1 MTLEVIAAARHM
13 RIVAMPTNHPVQEV
27 AMSKVISGVRAP
39 LLVLFLSQAIA
50 AAALA
55 QAATSKCPPGLPP
68 GVYCG
73 ERDAKQ
79 ASAGTYVV
87 DPLHTA
93 VLARVSHIGYSYL
106 VFRFDKA
113 EGKLTWDPAA
123 PAKSSLSVS
132 VETASL
138 VTNVPDFAKE
148 LTGDNFLKS
157 STHPKATFVSTA
169 FRPTDATRG
178 KVEGQFTLMGKTK
191 PVTFDVTLVGA
202 GKGFMDKPRIGAE
215 ARAWINPQDYGL
227 PPMMLDP
234 IEIVIDAEFEKAS

>member
-1 MTLEVIAAARHM
+1 
-13 RIVAMPTNHPVQEV
+13 
-27 AMSKVISGVRAP
+27 MSKPVSGVRAP
-39 LLVLFLSQAIA
+39 LFVVVLSQLIVG
-50 AAALA
+50 AALA
-55 QAATSKCPPGLPP
+55 QGTCPPGLPP

-73 ERDAKQ
+73 EKDAKQ
-79 ASAGTYVV
+79 ASAGNYVV

-93 VLARVSHIGYSYL
+93 VLARVSHVGYSYL

-113 EGKLTWDPAA
+113 DGTFAWDPAA
-123 PAKSSLSVS
+123 PAKASLSVN

-148 LTGDNFLKS
+148 LIGDNVLK
-157 STHPKATFVSTA
+157 TAAFPKATFVSTA
-169 FRPTDATRG
+169 FRQTDATHG
-178 KVEGQFTLMGKTK
+178 KVDGQFTLMGKTK
-191 PVTFDVTLVGA
+191 SVSFDVTLVGA

-234 IEIVIDAEFEKAS
+234 IEIVIDAEFEKAP

>member
-1 MTLEVIAAARHM
+1 MLK
-13 RIVAMPTNHPVQEV
+13 PV
-27 AMSKVISGVRAP
+27 SGVRAP
-39 LLVLFLSQAIA
+39 LLVLVLSQLIVG
-50 AAALA
+50 AALA
-55 QAATSKCPPGLPP
+55 QGKCPPGLPP

-73 ERDAKQ
+73 EKDAKL
-79 ASAGTYVV
+79 ASAGTYAV

-113 EGKLTWDPAA
+113 EGKMTWDPAA
-123 PAKSSLSVS
+123 PAKSSMSVS
-132 VETASL
+132 VDTASL
-138 VTNVPDFAKE
+138 VSNVPDFAKE
-148 LTGDNFLKS
+148 LIGDNYLKS
-157 STHPKATFVSTA
+157 TAHPKATFVSTA
-169 FRPTDATRG
+169 FRQTDATHG
-178 KVEGQFTLMGKTK
+178 KVDGQFTLMGKTK

-227 PPMMLDP
+227 PAMMIEP